1 MRLERAID
9 VAVQAMLEKLRE
21 VIAGLQSLR
30 GVEKISAVT
39 LVAELG
45 QISRF
50 DHARQLMGY
59 AGIVSREHS
68 SAQSVRRGS
77 ISKTGNA
84 HLRRIV
90 TEAAWSYRHRP
101 NIGTILAAR
110 QTGSSEAVKAV
121 AWRAQHRLHAR
132 YRALLAKGKNKQKV
146 ITALDRELLGFIW
159 AIGCELEGDKQ
170 EVRRAA

>member
-9 VAVQAMLEKLRE
+9 VAVQAMPEKLRE
-21 VIAGLQSLR
+21 VIARLQSLR
-30 GVEKISAVT
+30 GVAKISAVT

-50 DHARQLMGY
+50 GHARQLMGY

-68 SAQSVRRGS
+68 SGQSVRRGS
-77 ISKTGNA
+77 ISKAGNA

-101 NIGTILAAR
+101 NIGATLAAR
-110 QTGSSEAVKAV
+110 QSGSSEAVKAI

-146 ITALDRELLGFIW
+146 ITALGRELLGFIW

>member
-9 VAVQAMLEKLRE
+9 VAVQAMPEKLRE
-21 VIAGLQSLR
+21 VIARLQSLR
-30 GVEKISAVT
+30 GVAKISAVT

-50 DHARQLMGY
+50 GHARQLMGY

-68 SAQSVRRGS
+68 SGQSVRRGS
-77 ISKTGNA
+77 ISKAGNA

-101 NIGTILAAR
+101 NIGTTLAAR
-110 QTGSSEAVKAV
+110 QSGSSEAVKAI

-146 ITALDRELLGFIW
+146 ITALGRELLGFIW
-159 AIGCELEGDKQ
+159 AIGCELEGDKR